1 MTIQNTSQKGGPG
14 QQNRKT
20 PNSPLAMNTGK
31 LQLLP
36 REWPE
41 GKQKRFPTT
50 KDTKKEWL

>member
-1 MTIQNTSQKGGPG
+1 MTIQNTSQEGGPG

-36 REWPE
+36 RE
-41 GKQKRFPTT
+41 
-50 KDTKKEWL
+50 